1 MTFLERKNFMKYLKN
16 VEYVL
21 ALLVVI
27 GFASIPFFISTP
39 STDYGYAS
47 EAEEVQDGKRDF
59 SAVLPA
65 KVVSV
70 YDGDT
75 VKVQFTTEFNIRML
89 DCWAPEVK
97 TKDPDEKRRG
107 IEAKKYLETL
117 LKPGDEVVLEIP
129 YDGKIGDSVSLGR
142 FLAKVYK
149 DNNNI
154 SELMVKSG
162 YAKATK
168 K

>member
-1 MTFLERKNFMKYLKN
+1 MTFSERRNFMKYLKN
-16 VEYVL
+16 FEYVL
-21 ALLVVI
+21 AFLVI
-27 GFASIPFFISTP
+27 AGFASIPFFISTS
-39 STDYGYAS
+39 STDYSYAD
-47 EAEEVQDGKRDF
+47 EIEEVQEPKRDF
-59 SAVLPA
+59 AAVLPA

-75 VKVQFTTEFNIRML
+75 IKVQFTTEFNIRML
-89 DCWAPEVK
+89 DCWAAEIR
-97 TKDPDEKRRG
+97 TKDPKEKKEG

-117 LKPGDEVVLEIP
+117 LKPGDEIVLEIP